1 MLDLLIIIVAG
12 FFWGWTGALVA
23 AIVLIVV
30 GFIALALD

>member
-23 AIVLIVV
+23 AVVLV
-30 GFIALALD
+30 FIAVAASAMD